1 MGVIGSRLIVA
12 FDAAAVS
19 GAVASWG
26 LRGLRVHAAC
36 RVPLAEGALVPSP
49 LDPNLARPDEVRDA
63 LREVRKS
70 LGTNGRRAVLVLPD
84 GVARVLL
91 VRPEAGVSGQDY
103 ARFRVAQGLP
113 FPAGE
118 AITGVLASPGGD
130 GPLLAAAVR
139 RSVVRGYEELAA
151 AVGLAQDRLD
161 VAPLAALSGL
171 AREAGAGRDMA
182 LILGDSALCLALFE
196 AGVLRVFR
204 CRRRDAGPGEAA
216 RLRDEVERT
225 AALAGPGSLPR
236 VKLVGHGAADL
247 ARELS
252 SVGLAAEAGWRSS
265 EAGSPWEAAEMAF
278 LGAARA

>member
-1 MGVIGSRLIVA
+1 MRVIGSRLIVA

-36 RVPLAEGALVPSP
+36 RLPLAPGALVPSP

-63 LREVRKS
+63 LREARKS

-91 VRPEAGVSGQDY
+91 VQPEPGVAGHEY

-118 AITGVLASPGGD
+118 AITGVVAPGGG

-139 RSVVRGYEELAA
+139 RSVVRGYEEAA
-151 AVGLAQDRLD
+151 AAAGFGQDRLD
-161 VAPLAALSGL
+161 LAPLAALSGL
-171 AREAGAGRDMA
+171 VREAGAGRDVA
-182 LILGDSALCLALFE
+182 LILGDVALCLALFE
-196 AGVLRVFR
+196 AGALRAFR
-204 CRRRDAGPGEAA
+204 CRRRDTGPGEAA

-225 AALAGPGSLPR
+225 AALAGPGSAPR
-236 VKLVGHGAADL
+236 VKVVGHGAVKL
-247 ARELS
+247 ARDLS
-252 SVGLAAEAGWRSS
+252 SLGAAADAGWRSS
-265 EAGSPWEAAEMAF
+265 DAGSPSEAAEMAF
-278 LGAARA
+278 LGAARP